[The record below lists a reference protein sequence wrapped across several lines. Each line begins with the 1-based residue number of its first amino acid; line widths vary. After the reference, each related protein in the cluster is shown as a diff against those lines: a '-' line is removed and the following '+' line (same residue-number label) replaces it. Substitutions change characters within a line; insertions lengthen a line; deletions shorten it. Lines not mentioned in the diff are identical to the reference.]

1 MAKRKKRTHTGN
13 TYSIL
18 DKSGEHQ
25 QFDFAEVFRHIRTNI
40 EYSGTDQEIT
50 SVSVTSTQAGEAKS
64 TVSMNLAYIFAA
76 KYKKVLIIDADL
88 RKRTLHKYM
97 NLPNDEGLTDAVR
110 EFGKTHMYDPKFFK
124 VLEHESFAGN
134 LFVLTSGT
142 QVPNPTEVLGTSGT
156 QVPNPTE
163 VLGSKSFADYM
174 KELKKHFDFII
185 VDCSPVLQTSD
196 PVPVGNA
203 VDGTIFVVSA
213 QDTNRKDATAAVE
226 MLKRNKVN
234 ILGSVLTK
242 AEMHDASAYY
252 YYY

>member
-40 EYSGTDQEIT
+40 EY
-50 SVSVTSTQAGEAKS
+50 TQAGEAKS

-142 QVPNPTEVLGTSGT
+142 QVPNPTEVLG
-156 QVPNPTE
+156 
-163 VLGSKSFADYM
+163 SKSFADYM

-185 VDCSPVLQTSD
+185 VDCPPVLQTSD

-213 QDTNRKDATAAVE
+213 QDTKRKEAAAAVE

>member
-1 MAKRKKRTHTGN
+1 MAKRKKRTHTGH

-18 DKSGEHQ
+18 DKSSEHQ
-25 QFDFAEVFRHIRTNI
+25 QFDYAEVFRHIRTNI

-64 TVSMNLAYIFAA
+64 TVSMNLSYIFAA
-76 KYKKVLIIDADL
+76 KYKKVLII
-88 RKRTLHKYM
+88 
-97 NLPNDEGLTDAVR
+97 PNDEGLTDAVR
-110 EFGKTHMYDPKFFK
+110 EFGKIHMYDPKFFK
-124 VLEHESFAGN
+124 VMEHESFAGN
-134 LFVLTSGT
+134 LYVL
-142 QVPNPTEVLGTSGT
+142 TSGT